1 MSASFS
7 AGLTTCRL
15 AALRLRADLCAAHQ
29 ITSHQR
35 SVNAWLNARVA
46 LVTASRLIS
55 GRLELLCKSLMAAL
69 RLTILVFRSEQILT
83 RCRYTLLCGKP
94 PFEAADGS
102 LQGTYQNIERAIWT
116 FDKPPDHPHQI
127 VAPHHPPSPA
137 AQDLITKLLCHNYT
151 ERATIETIES
161 HPFLCARL
169 PSTLPISA
177 LRVPP
182 EQHDMHDIHGMRT
195 PEPRLLFVCVEPT
208 YGMRHRPAPMVED
221 NRGESSKLLV
231 KPRPLSR
238 WRCCVAGL
246 PAPVAPA
253 AMHPVSRSDCN
264 ADMPTTYSDLST
276 DTGGHSNEEDMRE
289 FRVRPFYAALRQETD
304 GRYRAC

>member
-1 MSASFS
+1 M
-7 AGLTTCRL
+7 
-15 AALRLRADLCAAHQ
+15 
-29 ITSHQR
+29 
-35 SVNAWLNARVA
+35 A

-55 GRLELLCKSLMAAL
+55 GRLELSCKSSQAVLG
-69 RLTILVFRSEQILT
+69 LTILAFRSERIVA

-102 LQGTYQNIERAIWT
+102 LQGTYQNIEQGKWT

-127 VAPHHPPSPA
+127 YAPHHPPSPE

-161 HPFLCARL
+161 HPFLSVQL

-182 EQHDMHDIHGMRT
+182 VQHDMHDIHGMRT
-195 PEPRLLFVCVEPT
+195 TEPRLLFVCVEPT
-208 YGMRHRPAPMVED
+208 YAMRHRPAPIVED
-221 NRGESSKLLV
+221 DRGESSELLV
-231 KPRPLSR
+231 KPRPSSR
-238 WRCCVAGL
+238 WRCCVAGP

-253 AMHPVSRSDCN
+253 VIHPVSRSDCN
-264 ADMPTTYSDLST
+264 ADIQTTHSDLST
-276 DTGGHSNEEDMRE
+276 ADTGGHSNDEGIRE
-289 FRVRPFYAALRQETD
+289 FRVGPLYATPRQEIRD
-304 GRYRAC
+304 ARCRAR